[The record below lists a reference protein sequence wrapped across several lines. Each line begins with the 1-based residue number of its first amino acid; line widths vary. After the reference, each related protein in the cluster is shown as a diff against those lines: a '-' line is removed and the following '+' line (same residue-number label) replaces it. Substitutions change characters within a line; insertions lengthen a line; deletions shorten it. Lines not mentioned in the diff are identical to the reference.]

1 MDEDEFA
8 ELFGDF
14 CDLFERAV
22 FSYEPDDGFLHTSDV
37 ARAFAGDVEALL
49 VELGDPPAKPEDR
62 DGFLDEVIGR
72 VRSIFDRHVVT
83 AREVVAE
90 RKDPDTSDF
99 QPSYDVAAFEPSA
112 SYGGD
117 SIRSNEVARAVLEMT
132 FGWSVSR

>member
-22 FSYEPDDGFLHTSDV
+22 FSYEPDDGFLHTSDL

-62 DGFLDEVIGR
+62 DGYLDEVIGR
-72 VRSIFDRHVVT
+72 VRSIFDRHVLA

-112 SYGGD
+112 TYGGD